1 MKLFVKHPKKVWL
14 TGIALAATCGFVAF
28 IVGALH
34 LQERVRQ
41 MFVMLASN
49 LMTRQARV
57 RARVR
62 AVSLL
67 RMYFSEPQQL
77 STRSRG
83 HGLQLEGLRHKTSN
97 FSV

>member
-28 IVGALH
+28 IVGGLH

-57 RARVR
+57 RA
-62 AVSLL
+62 VSLL

-77 STRSRG
+77 ATRSRLAIG
-83 HGLQLEGLRHKTSN
+83 RAPS
-97 FSV
+97 